1 MNKSLKT
8 FLQYLLFLG
17 LGILFVWLSLK
28 KLDSDNMKQIRK
40 ALQNARYWLVIPVF
54 FMLVLS
60 HLVRALRW
68 KLLIESAGHKVS
80 AMNSFF
86 AVMIGYLVNQ
96 GVPRLGEVVKCTMLG
111 RYEKV
116 PVEKLIGTVI
126 LERIVDA
133 FSFVII
139 LVITFLIQPG
149 KYSELM
155 NSFFNH
161 NGEASKEE
169 AIPGYIFLLAGLA
182 LIGIIIM
189 IWMVWKKKTVTD
201 LLHVFKM
208 AGKRLWQGISS
219 IQHLK
224 KRGHFIFLTIALWSL
239 YLFSGYVG
247 LYAFRETSGFGL
259 KEAFTIL
266 SAGSIGM
273 IASPG
278 GIGAYAY
285 LIQKT
290 MPVYGMDE
298 IIALAFGWILW
309 LATTGVII
317 LGGLFSFAALPYYNK
332 KYNLEKSRSY
342 HPEDI

>member
-8 FLQYLLFLG
+8 FLQYLVFLG
-17 LGILFVWLSLK
+17 LGVVFAWLSLK
-28 KLDSDNMKQIRK
+28 KLDSENMKQIRI
-40 ALQNARYWLVIPVF
+40 ALKNARYWLIIPVF
-54 FMLVLS
+54 LMLILS

-68 KLLIESAGHKVS
+68 KLLIESAGHRVS
-80 AMNSFF
+80 VMNSFF
-86 AVMIGYLVNQ
+86 AVMVGYLVNQ
-96 GVPRLGEVVKCTMLG
+96 GVPRLGEVVKCTLLG

-133 FSFVII
+133 LSF
-139 LVITFLIQPG
+139 LVILALTFLIQPG

-161 NGEASKEE
+161 GDASGNEP
-169 AIPGYIFLLAGLA
+169 AIPGYVFMLGGSGL
-182 LIGIIIM
+182 IILVILVWM
-189 IWMVWKKKTVTD
+189 IWKKKNIND
-201 LLHVFKM
+201 LLSVFKKM
-208 AGKRLWQGISS
+208 GARLWQGISS

-224 KRGHFIFLTIALWSL
+224 KRGRFIFLTVSLWSL

-247 LYAFRETSGFGL
+247 LYAFQETSGYGL
-259 KEAFTIL
+259 REAFTIL

-290 MPVYGMDE
+290 MPVYGMNE

-332 KYNLEKSRSY
+332 KYNFEKSRPDQ
-342 HPEDI
+342 PENI

>member
-8 FLQYLLFLG
+8 ILQYLFFLG
-17 LGILFVWLSLK
+17 LGILFAWLSLK
-28 KLDSDNMKQIRK
+28 KLDSDNMKQIKK
-40 ALQNARYWLVIPVF
+40 ALENARYWLIIPVF
-54 FMLVLS
+54 IMLILS

-80 AMNSFF
+80 VMNSFF

-133 FSFVII
+133 ISFLAVIA
-139 LVITFLIQPG
+139 ITLLIQPE

-155 NSFFNH
+155 NSFFH
-161 NGEASKEE
+161 HGGPISKGKS
-169 AIPGYIFLLAGLA
+169 IPGYLFILLALA
-182 LIGIIIM
+182 LLLIIIIVWM
-189 IWMVWKKKTVTD
+189 IWKKKNLND
-201 LLHVFKM
+201 LLEVFRK
-208 AGKRLWQGISS
+208 AGSRLWQGISS

-224 KRGHFIFLTIALWSL
+224 KRGLFIFYSVAIWSL
-239 YLFSGYVG
+239 YLFAGYVG
-247 LYAFRETSGFGL
+247 LYAFNETSGYGMR
-259 KEAFTIL
+259 EAFTIL

-290 MPVYGMDE
+290 MPVYGMNE

-332 KYNLEKSRSY
+332 KYNIEKSRPY
-342 HPEDI
+342 QP

>member
-8 FLQYLLFLG
+8 FLQYLFFLG
-17 LGILFVWLSLK
+17 LGVLFVWLSLRN
-28 KLDSDNMKQIRK
+28 LDSDNMKQIRK
-40 ALQNARYWLVIPVF
+40 ALDNARYWLIIPVF
-54 FMLVLS
+54 IMLIAS

-68 KLLIESAGHKVS
+68 KLLIESSGHRVS
-80 AMNSFF
+80 LMNSFF

-133 FSFVII
+133 FSFLAI
-139 LVITFLIQPG
+139 LAVTFLIQPG

-155 NSFFNH
+155 NSFFSH
-161 NGEASKEE
+161 GGTASKEDS
-169 AIPGYIFLLAGLA
+169 IPGYVFLLVIIGAVAL
-182 LIGIIIM
+182 LIGIWM
-189 IWMVWKKKTVTD
+189 IWKKKTLKD
-201 LLHVFKM
+201 LAAVFRKT
-208 AGKRLWQGISS
+208 GLRLWQGVSS

-224 KRGHFIFLTIALWSL
+224 KRGQFILLTVTLWAL
-239 YLFSGYVG
+239 YLFSGFVG
-247 LYAFRETSGFGL
+247 LYAFAETSDYGIR
-259 KEAFTIL
+259 EAFTIL

-290 MPVYGMDE
+290 MPVYGMNE

-309 LATTGVII
+309 LATTGVIL

-332 KYNLEKSRSY
+332 KYNLEKSR
-342 HPEDI
+342 PDQQ